1 MDGNATFNAGLF
13 KRMRRNTEGCLKGM
27 LKPTSDVPQ
36 VVHPTQA
43 AAEPETVDSEA
54 WPVQAGGDLYDLRA
68 ARSESWP
75 WNATV
80 SQNAATPT
88 FTPVC
93 DNQALVS
100 PLSEDRIWA
109 EEVSSALDDAHRRS
123 TAKHD
128 SYLSI
133 VKRSSQHG
141 FPAPPEHEVE
151 QYSTKQLPATPARRT
166 STTNTQSYRSKFR
179 EELNLQRNESAGD
192 SQAQDKTRSFTC
204 SKAMEREVTRDEEH
218 LYRSEEISPELRWQ
232 ARNYIKSDRQ
242 STWVSRIEK
251 RVERDRKGR
260 GLLLSKDQEECPQ

>member
-1 MDGNATFNAGLF
+1 M
-13 KRMRRNTEGCLKGM
+13 
-27 LKPTSDVPQ
+27 
-36 VVHPTQA
+36 H
-43 AAEPETVDSEA
+43 
-54 WPVQAGGDLYDLRA
+54 DLRA

-80 SQNAATPT
+80 GQNAATPT
-88 FTPVC
+88 FTPVY
-93 DNQALVS
+93 DSQALVS

-166 STTNTQSYRSKFR
+166 STINTQSYRSKFR
-179 EELNLQRNESAGD
+179 EELNLQGNESAGD
-192 SQAQDKTRSFTC
+192 SQAQDKTHSSTC
-204 SKAMEREVTRDEEH
+204 SKALEPEVTRDEEH

-251 RVERDRKGR
+251 RVERDREGR